1 MEVTRLAIPL
11 ILSRL
16 GEMTVSLL
24 YFSFI
29 GHFIISSLSHASFA
43 WALTSFLTVVG
54 IGFFSTS
61 LMKVAG
67 STDLN
72 TENLELDLVISFRL
86 AFLYGAT
93 IVSAIFVYSVSE
105 SRSLTDNGNLEGL
118 KLLLKLSL
126 SIPVLYL
133 QVTRSS
139 RQIWRMLAEWLVG

>member
-1 MEVTRLAIPL
+1 MKSLGVNF
-11 ILSRL
+11 LSNSRWHW
-16 GEMTVSLL
+16 L
-24 YFSFI
+24 YFNI
-29 GHFIISSLSHASFA
+29 
-43 WALTSFLTVVG
+43 VDE
-54 IGFFSTS
+54 
-61 LMKVAG
+61 VAG

-72 TENLELDLVISFRL
+72 AESVELDLVIFFRL
-86 AFLYGAT
+86 AFLYGA
-93 IVSAIFVYSVSE
+93 IVVSAIFVYSVSE

>member
-16 GEMTVSLL
+16 GEMTVSLF

-29 GHFIISSLSHASFA
+29 GHFIIISLSHASFA

-72 TENLELDLVISFRL
+72 AESVELDLVISFRL
-86 AFLYGAT
+86 AFLYGT
-93 IVSAIFVYSVSE
+93 IIVSAIFVYSVSE

-118 KLLLKLSL
+118 KLLL
-126 SIPVLYL
+126 
-133 QVTRSS
+133 T
-139 RQIWRMLAEWLVG
+139 AERCFNH